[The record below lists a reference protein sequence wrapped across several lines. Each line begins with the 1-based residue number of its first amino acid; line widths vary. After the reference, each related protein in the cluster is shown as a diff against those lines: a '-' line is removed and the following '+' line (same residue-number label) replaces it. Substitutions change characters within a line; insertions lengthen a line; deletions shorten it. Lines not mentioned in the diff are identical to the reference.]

1 MLVSSSTNS
10 RRTSQVSNLQA
21 QLRRSHPT
29 TRPLTDNATG
39 FLTQLWAADT
49 QKAKFSLLAKAYS
62 MIRDLKGK
70 RDAPLDVFLSV
81 TCPKIGIVSAKDY
94 LAVFGWQVRTHGD
107 GQVTLDRSSAAVAL
121 SNQMCTTN
129 MSVRDLID
137 HCKNTMYITDN
148 DVRCITEPGGTDGAP
163 DLVMAALPSD
173 RDSKTRKS
181 SPSKARSASPVRMLS
196 NTNHSLPHYASMPSP
211 MLYRQSAAPAYMF
224 GFSHDNVLVNGTSNN
239 LAYHSLDYHSQ
250 QPRVTIN
257 HTSPMQTST
266 PVSHGSGTI
275 DPRLFPGIQPAS
287 NVSYDS
293 NLSPGFAGQPTQPNI
308 WAGHVASLPSA
319 SYAQGS
325 VAHYDHNDIFD
336 PSSGDPFDAYNIS
349 SFGDPTSMD
358 DKSFWQL

>member
-10 RRTSQVSNLQA
+10 RRTSQVSNLRA
-21 QLRRSHPT
+21 QLHRSHPM
-29 TRPLTDNATG
+29 TRSLTDNATG
-39 FLTQLWAADT
+39 FLTQLWTADT

-94 LAVFGWQVRTHGD
+94 LAVFGWQVRTHAD
-107 GQVTLDRSSAAVAL
+107 GQVTLDRSSATVAL

-137 HCKNTMYITDN
+137 HCKDTMYITDD

-173 RDSKTRKS
+173 RDTKTRKS

-196 NTNHSLPHYASMPSP
+196 STNPSLPHYASMPSP
-211 MLYRQSAAPAYMF
+211 MLYHQSAAPAYML
-224 GFSHDNVLVNGTSNN
+224 GSSHDNVLVDGTSNN
-239 LAYHSLDYHSQ
+239 FTYHSLDHHGQ

-257 HTSPMQTST
+257 HTISMQTTT
-266 PVSHGSGTI
+266 PASHGSDTI
-275 DPRLFPGIQPAS
+275 DPRLFPGIQRAS
-287 NVSYDS
+287 NVGYDS
-293 NLSPGFAGQPTQPNI
+293 SLNPTFAGQPTRSNI
-308 WAGHVASLPSA
+308 WAGNVASLPSA

-325 VAHYDHNDIFD
+325 GAHYDHNDIFD
-336 PSSGDPFDAYNIS
+336 PSSGDPFNAFNIS
-349 SFGDPTSMD
+349 SFGDPASMD
-358 DKSFWQL
+358 DKDFWQL